1 MQEEVIELGEIA
13 VIGSR
18 FGERSVADSAVPVDV
33 VSGEELLATGQSE
46 LGKAIQEAVPSFN
59 FSNSSISDGTD
70 SVRPATLRGLG
81 PDQVLVL
88 VNGKRRHGS
97 ALIHVNTSVG
107 RGTAGTD
114 MNAIPISAIE
124 RVEVLRDG
132 ASAQYGSDAV
142 AGVINIVLRED
153 YEGALKVL
161 SGSTYQGDGD
171 RRSVGIHKGFALGN
185 DGAVHLSL
193 EYNERD
199 RTNRAG
205 KSGVIQYPD
214 TVATKVGGVT
224 TITADPGNKERDFD
238 RRKYRIGDAEQE
250 HTVGAINMSLPV
262 WDDLGELYG
271 FANFSHSTNLSGGF
285 YRRANE
291 VQPSKKSRGVRLSG
305 RLLAPD

>member
-1 MQEEVIELGEIA
+1 MVVELGEIA

-18 FGERSVADSAVPVDV
+18 FGERSVTDSSVPVDV

-59 FSNSSISDGTD
+59 FSNSSISDGTN

-88 VNGKRRHGS
+88 INGKRRHGS

-132 ASAQYGSDAV
+132 APAQYGSDAV
-142 AGVINIVLRED
+142 AGVINIVLRQD

-161 SGSTYQGDGD
+161 YGSTYQGDGD
-171 RRSVGIHKGFALGN
+171 RRSVVYIRGLPWAM
-185 DGAVHLSL
+185 
-193 EYNERD
+193 
-199 RTNRAG
+199 
-205 KSGVIQYPD
+205 
-214 TVATKVGGVT
+214 TVQCT
-224 TITADPGNKERDFD
+224 
-238 RRKYRIGDAEQE
+238 
-250 HTVGAINMSLPV
+250 
-262 WDDLGELYG
+262 
-271 FANFSHSTNLSGGF
+271 
-285 YRRANE
+285 
-291 VQPSKKSRGVRLSG
+291 
-305 RLLAPD
+305 